1 MLIKYSVP
9 YHNCLED
16 RLEYCTT
23 EHASL
28 HYIDNIVE
36 ETGNVNLLVQSA
48 KVFGTTKM
56 YSYINKNTSAFMKAW
71 VTRECK
77 YGRQILEKQ

>member
-16 RLEYCTT
+16 RLECCTT

-28 HYIDNIVE
+28 NYINNVVE
-36 ETGNVNLLVQSA
+36 ETGNINLLVQSA
-48 KVFGTTKM
+48 KEAFGTQKM
-56 YSYINKNTSAFMKAW
+56 Y
-71 VTRECK
+71 
-77 YGRQILEKQ
+77 